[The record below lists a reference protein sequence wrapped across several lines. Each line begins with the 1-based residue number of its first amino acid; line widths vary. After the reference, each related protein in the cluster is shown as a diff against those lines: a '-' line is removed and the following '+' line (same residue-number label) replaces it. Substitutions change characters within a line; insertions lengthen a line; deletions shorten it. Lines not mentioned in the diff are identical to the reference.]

1 MWLFNLRWTNM
12 NWDQKTKRRKHAAH
26 TRGTFLCCGTTRSSN
41 SGYIATSVHQ
51 NQKPEL
57 LVNVSLE
64 TSFTLSM
71 CWNSA
76 GIFSEMSTNHPLPNP
91 DNIDKEMTFLL
102 SRQSLL
108 GIDPY
113 RFANFLEFK
122 QVFRLPAGKLSFD
135 EWWHLCQL
143 YDLVKGPAHC
153 RFSVEL
159 EPIFPAIL
167 FSIIN
172 VWFPIVDEAVRDF
185 LFLKTMIIVAT

>member
-1 MWLFNLRWTNM
+1 MRAAV
-12 NWDQKTKRRKHAAH
+12 AAH
-26 TRGTFLCCGTTRSSN
+26 TRGTYLCCGTTRSSN
-41 SGYIATSVHQ
+41 SGCIATSVLQ

-76 GIFSEMSTNHPLPNP
+76 GMFSEMSTNHPLPNS

-102 SRQSLL
+102 NRQSVL
-108 GIDPY
+108 GIDRY

-122 QVFRLPAGKLSFD
+122 HVSRLPSGKLSFD

-143 YDLVKGPAHC
+143 CDLVKGPAHC

-159 EPIFPAIL
+159 EPIFLAIL
-167 FSIIN
+167 FSIMN

>member
-1 MWLFNLRWTNM
+1 MNKHELRPENEEEKACGPYKRNLLVLWN
-12 NWDQKTKRRKHAAH
+12 HAVVKFRLH
-26 TRGTFLCCGTTRSSN
+26 RYQCPP
-41 SGYIATSVHQ
+41 
-51 NQKPEL
+51 KPEL

-71 CWNSA
+71 CRNSA
-76 GIFSEMSTNHPLPNP
+76 GIFSEMSMNHPLPNP
-91 DNIDKEMTFLL
+91 DNIDKEMTVLL

-113 RFANFLEFK
+113 RFANFLESK
-122 QVFRLPAGKLSFD
+122 HIFRLPAGKLSFD

-143 YDLVKGPAHC
+143 CDLVKGPAHC

-159 EPIFPAIL
+159 EPIFLAIL
-167 FSIIN
+167 FSIMN